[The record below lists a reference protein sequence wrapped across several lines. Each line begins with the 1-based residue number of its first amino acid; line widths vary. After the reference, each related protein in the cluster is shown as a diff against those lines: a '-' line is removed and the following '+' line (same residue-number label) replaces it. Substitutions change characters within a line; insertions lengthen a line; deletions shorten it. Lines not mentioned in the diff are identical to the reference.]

1 MDNDDLP
8 VGRVLTRR
16 EALALLGTVSAGV
29 LAACAPG
36 QSAVTQVVNTLAPTS
51 VATQASG
58 ATASA
63 TSTAFQSL
71 PATNAVAIPSCIVRP
86 AMTEGPYFVD
96 EKLLR
101 SDIRS
106 DPTDGTVKEGVPLVL
121 TFGVAQIS
129 NGSCVPLAGASVDIW
144 HCDAAGV
151 YSDANDPG
159 FNTKGKKFLRGYQ
172 VTDAN
177 GLATFTTIYPGWYQG
192 RTVHIHFKI
201 RTRSGYEFTSQLFFD
216 DTFTDKVFE
225 QEPYASKGI
234 RTLRND
240 GDNIYRNGGDQL
252 LLTCTEAAEG
262 YTSTFDIGLQI

>member
-16 EALALLGTVSAGV
+16 EALALLGTVSAAV
-29 LAACAPG
+29 LAACAAG
-36 QSAVTQVVNTLAPTS
+36 QSTVTQVVTALAPTQ
-51 VATQASG
+51 TSG
-58 ATASA
+58 ATAAA

-71 PATNAVAIPSCIVRP
+71 PTTNAVAIPSCIVRP
-86 AMTEGPYFVD
+86 EQTEGPYFVD

-106 DPTDGTVKEGVPLVL
+106 DPSDGSVKDGTPLQL
-121 TFGVAQIS
+121 TFSVAQIS
-129 NGSCVPLAGASVDIW
+129 NGSCVPLTGASVDIW

-151 YSDANDPG
+151 YSDASDPG
-159 FNTKGKKFLRGYQ
+159 FNTKGQKYLRGYQ
-172 VTDAN
+172 VTDSN
-177 GLATFTTIYPGWYQG
+177 GLATFITIYPGWYQG

-201 RTRSGYEFTSQLFFD
+201 RTDSGYEFTSQLFFD

-240 GDNIYRNGGDQL
+240 GDNIYRDGGDQL
-252 LLTCTEAAEG
+252 LLTCTEATEG
-262 YTSTFDIGLQI
+262 YASTFDIGLQI